1 MKLMS
6 QLKAHK
12 NIHADG
18 QGSQM
23 KCCGG
28 GRGGGKPCNGLVSH
42 PGREGSNNPCHLM
55 LWKAQPAVQASYQGK
70 LTIRSMQLFIQ
81 PAMFEFELQLTM
93 EEEGWERQKQNIHSP
108 TPPHS
113 LFFTIAY
120 PLGTNFFPSPSAA
133 IKIKDGSHNSSLRKY
148 YALACQNFACSAGC
162 GNQDKFWHHW
172 PR

>member
-6 QLKAHK
+6 QSKAHK

-81 PAMFEFELQLTM
+81 PAMFEFELELTT
-93 EEEGWERQKQNIHSP
+93 EEEGWERQKQNNLFTPQPLPIPYFLLLP
-108 TPPHS
+108 TP
-113 LFFTIAY
+113 LVQI
-120 PLGTNFFPSPSAA
+120 FFPHLLLPLKLKMEA
-133 IKIKDGSHNSSLRKY
+133 IILR
-148 YALACQNFACSAGC
+148 
-162 GNQDKFWHHW
+162 
-172 PR
+172 